1 MDEPSAHSQT
11 IEKTATEARQGR
23 TTGHVRW
30 ILALSFFGAIAAM
43 GLVYWA
49 VIG

>member
-1 MDEPSAHSQT
+1 MNDAPHTNQP

-30 ILALSFFGAIAAM
+30 ILAISFVGAIIALAI
-43 GLVYWA
+43 VYWA
-49 VIG
+49 VVG